1 MKSTKLFQSN
11 FNFRDVFHLP
21 KGENSPIV
29 WGGLFSLNVCEA
41 TSKDARALQAAS
53 ATNRRKFWRE
63 TRTLLWRDKTSFAI
77 LIGCIVAF
85 TCRKHRSLRWLPRT
99 LLVWKLRCSFS
110 VSISQVRILK
120 NIYSP
125 QWNIGKGSINTQ
137 YSTIQV
143 NDLMGITFVSL
154 WLWWRIAGGNLKAG
168 NQNR

>member
-1 MKSTKLFQSN
+1 MFFTFL
-11 FNFRDVFHLP
+11 
-21 KGENSPIV
+21 
-29 WGGLFSLNVCEA
+29 
-41 TSKDARALQAAS
+41 
-53 ATNRRKFWRE
+53 RE
-63 TRTLLWRDKTSFAI
+63 KTLLQSEEVFSRWMSAKHLAKTRGRCKLPAPLTGRNFGAKLAHFYGVTKRRSRFWSDVS
-77 LIGCIVAF
+77 LLSRVENIV
-85 TCRKHRSLRWLPRT
+85 RSADCLELSC
-99 LLVWKLRCSFS
+99 VWKLRCSFS